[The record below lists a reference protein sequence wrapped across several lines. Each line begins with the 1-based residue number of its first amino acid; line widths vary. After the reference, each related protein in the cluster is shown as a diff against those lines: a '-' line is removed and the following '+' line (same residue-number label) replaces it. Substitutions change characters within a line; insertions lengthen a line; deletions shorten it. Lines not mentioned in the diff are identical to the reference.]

1 MIPAHPRPDRLS
13 TFKGGE
19 ADEERAW
26 KVLPGLSL
34 TNRLADGLPP
44 I

>member
-1 MIPAHPRPDRLS
+1 MIHAYLRPDRLS